1 MSWTGKIVGVL
12 LGLLT
17 RRWQFIVLGFV
28 IGHLFDMGLF
38 RAKRA
43 SPANPPAR
51 APADDPYAV
60 LGVSVSSSDEEIEQ
74 AWRRKMS
81 EYHPDRVAN
90 AADEIRALAE
100 TRAREINSAYET
112 IQQQRRRG

>member
-12 LGLLT
+12 LGLMT

-38 RAKRA
+38 RAKA
-43 SPANPPAR
+43 PPA
-51 APADDPYAV
+51 APAPPASDPYAV
-60 LGVSVSSSDEEIEQ
+60 LGVSVTSSDEDVEQ

-112 IQQQRRRG
+112 IQQQRRKG

>member
-1 MSWTGKIVGVL
+1 MRWTGKIVGTL
-12 LGLLT
+12 LGVLT
-17 RRWQFIVLGFV
+17 RRWQFVVLGFV

-38 RAKRA
+38 RSKTPGADP
-43 SPANPPAR
+43 SQPPA
-51 APADDPYAV
+51 APSDPYAV
-60 LGVSVSSSDEEIEQ
+60 LGVSVSSSDQDIEQ

-100 TRAREINSAYET
+100 TRAREINNAYET
-112 IQQQRRRG
+112 IQKQRGKG

>member
-1 MSWTGKIVGVL
+1 MKWTGKIVGAL
-12 LGLLT
+12 LGVLT
-17 RRWQFIVLGFV
+17 RRWQFVVLGFA
-28 IGHLFDMGLF
+28 IGHLFDMGMF
-38 RAKRA
+38 RAKTK
-43 SPANPPAR
+43 PPAEPSVP
-51 APADDPYAV
+51 APDPYAV
-60 LGVSVSSSDEEIEQ
+60 LGISVSSSDEEIEQ

-100 TRAREINSAYET
+100 TRAREINSAYEI

>member
-1 MSWTGKIVGVL
+1 MSWTGKIVGL
-12 LGLLT
+12 LIGLMT
-17 RRWQFIVLGFV
+17 RRWQFVLLGFA

-38 RAKRA
+38 RSKPPTNTAPP
-43 SPANPPAR
+43 SPPA
-51 APADDPYAV
+51 PDPYAV
-60 LGVSVSSSDEEIEQ
+60 LGVGVSSSDEELEQ
-74 AWRRKMS
+74 AWRRRMS

-112 IQQQRRRG
+112 IQKQRGKG